1 MSDLAMYEALA
12 AAALHRCGRDPRR
25 LRRTLAGF
33 EQEIATASTPECRAG
48 FELVATRLREKLA
61 TWPELPLDAERSR

>member
-12 AAALHRCGRDPRR
+12 SAALRRCGQDPRR

-33 EQEIATASTPECRAG
+33 ESELSNASTPCGRFG
-48 FELVATRLREKLA
+48 T
-61 TWPELPLDAERSR
+61 